1 MRWLHWMKECET
13 INRLWSVPFLKEL
26 LHEAD
31 WDLLLWFA
39 PIAAKS
45 ALYIHSRL
53 AIVEFLT
60 LTLSLDMTG
69 LGRYFLNWFNQIPD
83 MHFLWTSGTIST
95 DNLRPRCC
103 FSSLLSSS
111 STSPPP
117 RGSPMPR
124 SSPSRTM
131 SRISAGEG
139 CPLISKCGANLD
151 STLLQNM
158 FPVCAQVASLNDCSQ
173 ACHRILPPHHRW
185 RL

>member
-1 MRWLHWMKECET
+1 M
-13 INRLWSVPFLKEL
+13 
-26 LHEAD
+26 
-31 WDLLLWFA
+31 
-39 PIAAKS
+39 
-45 ALYIHSRL
+45 HSRL

-103 FSSLLSSS
+103 FSSLFSSS
-111 STSPPP
+111 STSPPL

-139 CPLISKCGANLD
+139 CPLICIVSKCGANLD

-158 FPVCAQVASLNDCSQ
+158 FPVWAVHKLHLSTIVHRPATEYFRLTTVGDCRDVVR
-173 ACHRILPPHHRW
+173 CDRW
-185 RL
+185 AVFCDYIYRNM